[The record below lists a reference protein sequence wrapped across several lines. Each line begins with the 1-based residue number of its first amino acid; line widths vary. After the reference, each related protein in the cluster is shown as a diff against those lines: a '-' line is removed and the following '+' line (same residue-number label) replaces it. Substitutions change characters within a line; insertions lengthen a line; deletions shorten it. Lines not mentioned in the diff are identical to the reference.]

1 MDEQPTAQGRP
12 SIGIWEQALKYAR
25 DSQAKL
31 ASFNPDVIKLEES
44 TLEGL
49 KLLATRYV
57 TVGFHFVSPDSF

>member
-1 MDEQPTAQGRP
+1 M
-12 SIGIWEQALKYAR
+12 GIWEQALKYAR